1 MYTRQVTMKL
11 RANAEAEFT
20 RIIKDEIAPLLI
32 QQRGF
37 RDGTTS
43 IALAR
48 SEAVDSSFW
57 DTKED
62 AETYHRTVY
71 TQVLKVLSKVVEGKP
86 KVQTFEVSSSAFHQ
100 PAAKTD

>member
-20 RIIKDEIAPLLI
+20 RIIKDEIVPLLV

-37 RDGTTS
+37 RDRTTS

-71 TQVLKVLSKVVEGKP
+71 PQVLKALSKVVEGKP
-86 KVQTFEVSSSAFHQ
+86 KVQTFEVFDSTFYKT
-100 PAAKTD
+100 AAKTN